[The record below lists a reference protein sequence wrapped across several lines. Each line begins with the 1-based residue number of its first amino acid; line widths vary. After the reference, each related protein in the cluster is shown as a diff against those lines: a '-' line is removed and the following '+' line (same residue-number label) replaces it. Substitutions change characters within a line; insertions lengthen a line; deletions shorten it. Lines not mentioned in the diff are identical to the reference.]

1 MHGAKVQLFPET
13 SVYYIFIFEYASVAY
28 QVIRMKNRAKIYKNF
43 SKVSNLGYV
52 LKGAS
57 RSLD

>member
-28 QVIRMKNRAKIYKNF
+28 QVIRMKNRAKIYKKF
-43 SKVSNLGYV
+43 SKVSNLG
-52 LKGAS
+52 
-57 RSLD
+57 